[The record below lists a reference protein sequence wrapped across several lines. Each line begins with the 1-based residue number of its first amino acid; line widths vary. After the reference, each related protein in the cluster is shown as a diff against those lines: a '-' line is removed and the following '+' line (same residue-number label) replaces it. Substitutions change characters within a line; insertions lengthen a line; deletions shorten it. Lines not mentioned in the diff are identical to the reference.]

1 MLKFPVIGF
10 VRGKLILA
18 MPTILLATLAAAL
31 ADAPPRIFDHIS
43 VTASASWANDPI
55 IEAASL
61 LYGELGGRGVAWF
74 LKGVAGQP
82 GCEDVRCAARAI
94 SSLSLPP
101 LQVRALG
108 AALAARVEAPKV
120 EAWAQLAA
128 AVPGASP
135 DRGALAHAAVWL
147 CTCDGRIHVEV
158 EDALA
163 ALAALVDSP
172 EECREASA
180 SAVPAAL
187 DHAFDN
193 DNAGGR
199 RSADAVSTA
208 PLLIAYVDPH
218 AGAAMGAAMAALLAV
233 PPATARIVLRYRP
246 SAAVSPVPL
255 QGFGAVVRLKASEY
269 KVVDDRGVEAAA
281 DAADES
287 DDDAVEGEPAGG
299 DEAPSFLLR
308 KRAGEPLVAC
318 MLIASLIASG

>member
-1 MLKFPVIGF
+1 MSTVL
-10 VRGKLILA
+10 
-18 MPTILLATLAAAL
+18 LLAALLVAAL
-31 ADAPPRIFDHIS
+31 ADAPPRFFDHVS

-82 GCEDVRCAARAI
+82 DCGDVRCAARAI
-94 SSLSLPP
+94 SLLSLPP

-135 DRGALAHAAVWL
+135 DRGALANAAVWL

-180 SAVPAAL
+180 IAVPAAL
-187 DHAFDN
+187 DHALDN
-193 DNAGGR
+193 D
-199 RSADAVSTA
+199 ADAISTA
-208 PLLIAYVDPH
+208 PLLLAYVDPH
-218 AGAAMGAAMAALLAV
+218 AGAAMGAAMTALLAV

-299 DEAPSFLLR
+299 DGAPSFLLR
-308 KRAGEPLVAC
+308 KRAGEPLVVRLHADGLPHCERVSRSQCDGGRASAC
-318 MLIASLIASG
+318 